1 MFIEGIILIFAG
13 LLGVYL
19 GGVKNVSENDLDVV
33 SQWIQSW
40 TRVPTIGA
48 GWNARL
54 ACSGLFVSKRLD
66 GDTKQ

>member
-19 GGVKNVSENDLDVV
+19 GGVKNVSEKDFDRV
-33 SQWIQSW
+33 SQWVQSW
-40 TRVPTIGA
+40 IRVPIIGA

-54 ACSGLFVSKRLD
+54 GP
-66 GDTKQ
+66 